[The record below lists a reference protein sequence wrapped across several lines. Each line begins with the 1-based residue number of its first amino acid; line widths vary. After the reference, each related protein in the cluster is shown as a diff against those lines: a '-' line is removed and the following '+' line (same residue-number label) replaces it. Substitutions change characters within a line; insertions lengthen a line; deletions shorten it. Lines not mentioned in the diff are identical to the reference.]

1 MLKSAEEWA
10 YYYQSMAEKKARGQR
25 PNCTVVKN
33 ARESH
38 NHTPSCF
45 FFRTVRSES
54 GFPYWALMTKNS
66 LFLNKTLS

>member
-38 NHTPSCF
+38 NHTPSCYF
-45 FFRTVRSES
+45 SGRFVQNLDFRI
-54 GFPYWALMTKNS
+54 GPL
-66 LFLNKTLS
+66 